1 MGTQMTCGHTVAVRA
16 GIAGL
21 AAKGPASPGR
31 RACKPRVL
39 VAALVTGL
47 ALAALALAAGAQ
59 SAAASDAPAPA
70 PWAVA
75 GKPVPLYDA
84 APGGA
89 KDYEV
94 VESGSLSDWA
104 GVQTHDEV
112 VCPAGKLPVGGGA
125 QILSSSLGENLASS
139 YPTTQGWAVD
149 VNNAT
154 MTDGLFDIYAVCA
167 NPEGYD
173 VLDYHSINWAGNGGG
188 LEDGCTKGTKLLA
201 GGARADTTDL
211 NVSIRD
217 SFPLP
222 QNFEN
227 WPSGLWL
234 LRMANLSTQSVDFDE
249 FAICAKV
256 KHTYQVVK
264 GQTSVDRA
272 GTREQLNVYCPT
284 GTRPLGGGVEVD
296 SPGGGITLN
305 STFPWPTGW
314 SAIEAN
320 TSSEDMTFADSV
332 VCE

>member
-1 MGTQMTCGHTVAVRA
+1 MGTHKTDGHTAAVLA
-16 GIAGL
+16 GIGGL
-21 AAKGPASPGR
+21 AAKGPASAGR
-31 RACKPRVL
+31 RASKPRVL
-39 VAALVTGL
+39 VAALVT
-47 ALAALALAAGAQ
+47 ALALAAGAQ
-59 SAAASDAPAPA
+59 PAAASDAPAPA

-84 APGGA
+84 VAGGP

-104 GVQTHDEV
+104 AAQTHDEV

-154 MTDGLFDIYAVCA
+154 TTDGLFDIYAACA

-173 VLDYHSINWAGNGGG
+173 VLDYHSINWAGRGGA

-201 GGARADTTDL
+201 GGARANTTDL
-211 NVSIRD
+211 TVSIRD

-234 LRMANLSTQSVDFDE
+234 LRMANLSTQNIDFDE

-264 GQTSVDRA
+264 GQSSIDRA
-272 GTREQLNVYCPT
+272 ETREQLNVYCPT

-296 SPGGGITLN
+296 SAGGGVTLN

-320 TSSEDMTFADSV
+320 TSSEDMTFVDSV